1 MGAVYYVE
9 VKVKLKDETSAIA
22 ALNQHMVNDKRTN
35 YGLPEFEKHGIT
47 PDTFDNLM
55 RIFLAD
61 HQNSS
66 FQIDRQKRTTCY
78 QNSFEASYGWESV
91 LIEMFETLTPYLENG
106 SSIKIWPDSGC
117 VKYSIKNG
125 QCVLLK

>member
-1 MGAVYYVE
+1 M
-9 VKVKLKDETSAIA
+9 KVKLKDETSAIA
-22 ALNQHMVNDKRTN
+22 ALNKQMVNAKRTDYSLTN
-35 YGLPEFEKHGIT
+35 FAKRGII

-61 HQNSS
+61 HQSSS
-66 FQIDRQKRTTCY
+66 FQINKQKQITCY

-91 LIEMFETLTPYLENG
+91 LIEMFKTLAPYLENK

-117 VKYSIKNG
+117 VKYGIKNG